1 MRSARVPAV
10 QVVRQRALASV
21 DLDGPYAVEPGAEFA
36 VCTLCGA
43 VVMLGD
49 RAEGV
54 EPFERGVEL
63 HAAWHRSQRTD
74 LVVRQ
79 RRP

>member
-1 MRSARVPAV
+1 MRPARVASV
-10 QVVRQRALASV
+10 QAVRQRALASV
-21 DLDGPYAVEPGAEFA
+21 DLDGPHELEPGTEVA
-36 VCTLCGA
+36 VCTICGA
-43 VVMLGD
+43 LVMLGD

-63 HAAWHRSQRTD
+63 HAAWHRAQRTD
-74 LVVRQ
+74 VVVHQ